1 MNYLEQVTY
10 MKPEMLLL
18 AQVVLLIL
26 LDLFSGKT
34 IKKQFDNI
42 ACGLFIVCSVISA
55 LPTNTGEAFG
65 GMFTTTSMTQIVKVI
80 LNLGTI
86 LVFLQARVW
95 ANNEQTKHKRS
106 EIYILT
112 LSTLMGMNLMISA
125 GHFLLFY
132 LGLELASLPLTTL
145 IAYNK
150 YEETSIEA
158 GAKFVLIAA
167 FSSGMMLFGISL
179 FYGAVGAEGLYFDS
193 MSKLLSAT
201 PLQLLALVFF
211 LSGLAFKIS
220 LVPFHLWT
228 ADVYQGAPTNV
239 SAYLSVISKGAA
251 VFALM
256 FLTLK
261 LFGNIFEYWQYIVAT
276 LIVLTITV
284 GNLFAM
290 RQTNVKRFLG
300 FSSISQAGYIMLG
313 MMGIGTGDP
322 MGMTSVVFYL
332 LVYLVSNIGIFAVVS
347 VIENNSN
354 KLTISDYNGL
364 YKTNPYLSIAMMLFL
379 FSLGGIP
386 PFAGFFSKFFVFM
399 SAANDGWYV
408 LDFIALIN
416 TVISLY
422 YYLLI
427 VKAMFI
433 NENENPIAAI
443 KTDGASKIGLAVC
456 LAGTLALG
464 VFSGV
469 YTGLSQFAY

>member
-1 MNYLEQVTY
+1 
-10 MKPEMLLL
+10 
-18 AQVVLLIL
+18 
-26 LDLFSGKT
+26 
-34 IKKQFDNI
+34 
-42 ACGLFIVCSVISA
+42 
-55 LPTNTGEAFG
+55 
-65 GMFTTTSMTQIVKVI
+65 
-80 LNLGTI
+80 
-86 LVFLQARVW
+86 
-95 ANNEQTKHKRS
+95 
-106 EIYILT
+106 
-112 LSTLMGMNLMISA
+112 
-125 GHFLLFY
+125 
-132 LGLELASLPLTTL
+132 
-145 IAYNK
+145 
-150 YEETSIEA
+150 
-158 GAKFVLIAA
+158 
-167 FSSGMMLFGISL
+167 
-179 FYGAVGAEGLYFDS
+179 
-193 MSKLLSAT
+193 
-201 PLQLLALVFF
+201 
-211 LSGLAFKIS
+211 
-220 LVPFHLWT
+220 
-228 ADVYQGAPTNV
+228 
-239 SAYLSVISKGAA
+239 
-251 VFALM
+251 
-256 FLTLK
+256 
-261 LFGNIFEYWQYIVAT
+261 
-276 LIVLTITV
+276 
-284 GNLFAM
+284 
-290 RQTNVKRFLG
+290 
-300 FSSISQAGYIMLG
+300 MLG